1 MLRYREKW
9 STMQSCTKLLCFQS
23 IQLSHQG
30 DSAPYH
36 PSLILCL
43 LEPCNP
49 TACLHLLCARS
60 NLNVWDAQ
68 GLLYQFQET
77 HTGIFSTADTAQRKR
92 ASTPLRTMVNVTL
105 AFHSSP
111 SGMLQKEFYILVWRV
126 HKTHLPGPKCLWLYL
141 YSGIYG
147 YGSLSALLKQGHK
160 ESR

>member
-36 PSLILCL
+36 SSLILCL
-43 LEPCNP
+43 IAPCNP
-49 TACLHLLCARS
+49 TACLHLQCAQS
-60 NLNVWDAQ
+60 NLNVRDAQ
-68 GLLYQFQET
+68 ALLYLFQET
-77 HTGIFSTADTAQRKR
+77 HTGTFSIADTAQRKR

-111 SGMLQKEFYILVWRV
+111 SSILQRESYIPVWIV
-126 HKTHLPGPKCLWLYL
+126 HKTHFPGHKCLWLYL

-147 YGSLSALLKQGHK
+147 YGSLSALLKQGCK